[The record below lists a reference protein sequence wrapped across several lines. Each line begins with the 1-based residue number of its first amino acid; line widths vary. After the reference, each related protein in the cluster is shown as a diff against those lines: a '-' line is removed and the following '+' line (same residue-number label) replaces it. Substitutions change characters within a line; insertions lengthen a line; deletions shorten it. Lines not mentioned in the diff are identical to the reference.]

1 MINTK
6 HHAGSQ
12 CVQFVH
18 TINYLALKVLR
29 KMPLL
34 ALVFRRF
41 IDFLNNVQRLHL
53 RALKTTKF
61 MHTLFELS
69 HLDGSI
75 GCSKMESDS
84 LEHLSSHTK
93 HHNRERIT
101 LNSATIKV

>member
-1 MINTK
+1 
-6 HHAGSQ
+6 
-12 CVQFVH
+12 
-18 TINYLALKVLR
+18 
-29 KMPLL
+29 MPLL

-61 MHTLFELS
+61 VHTLFELS